1 MATKKVAKVAT
12 FFYCEICDYNTSR
25 KCNYTKHILTSK
37 HILATNGNKKS
48 SESSESSEILYDQI
62 YICEI
67 CDYNTSR
74 KCNYTKHILTSKHIL
89 ATNSKKSSESSESSE
104 IVYEPDYV
112 CKICNKIYHD
122 RSGLWKHQQKCIDK
136 DKVTSVKTEEPT
148 GFTPQMFSDLLKQNN
163 ELTKQ
168 IIELSSKPTINNSN
182 NNNNNSFNLQFFL
195 NETCK
200 DALNISDFVS
210 QLQVGIKDLEETG
223 RLGYAEGI
231 SKIFI
236 NGLKQLDV
244 SQRPVHCSD
253 YKRET
258 MYIKDENI
266 WEKEDVTH
274 LKLTNAIKDVAHK
287 NIQQIPFWTL
297 KYPQHKDI
305 TSKCNDTYMKL
316 VSEAMSGTTMEE
328 SDKNYK
334 KIAKNIMKE
343 TVIDK

>member
-1 MATKKVAKVAT
+1 MELNGTNKLAETSKK
-12 FFYCEICDYNTSR
+12 YSCIICHYYTERKNNLRYHFTTSKHKMELNGTNKLAETSNKYSCDICSKKYNTS
-25 KCNYTKHILTSK
+25 
-37 HILATNGNKKS
+37 
-48 SESSESSEILYDQI
+48 
-62 YICEI
+62 
-67 CDYNTSR
+67 
-74 KCNYTKHILTSKHIL
+74 
-89 ATNSKKSSESSESSE
+89 
-104 IVYEPDYV
+104 
-112 CKICNKIYHD
+112 
-122 RSGLWKHQQKCIDK
+122 SGLWKHKQKCK
-136 DKVTSVKTEEPT
+136 DKYKETTELPT

-182 NNNNNSFNLQFFL
+182 NNSNNSFNLHFFL

-244 SQRPVHCSD
+244 NQRPVHCSD

-287 NIQQIPFWTL
+287 NIQQIPLWTL
-297 KYPQHKDI
+297 KHPQHKDI
-305 TSKCNDTYMKL
+305 SSKCNDTYMKL
-316 VSEAMSGTTMEE
+316 VSESMSGTTMEE

-343 TVIDK
+343 TVIDKQ

>member
-1 MATKKVAKVAT
+1 MELNGTNKVAKSCNMK
-12 FFYCEICDYNTSR
+12 FICNSCDYNTSR
-25 KCNYTKHILTSK
+25 KSSYDKHLLSSK
-37 HILATNGNKKS
+37 HRLELNGTNKVAKSCNKYS
-48 SESSESSEILYDQI
+48 CD
-62 YICEI
+62 ICSKK
-67 CDYNTSR
+67 YNTS
-74 KCNYTKHILTSKHIL
+74 
-89 ATNSKKSSESSESSE
+89 
-104 IVYEPDYV
+104 
-112 CKICNKIYHD
+112 
-122 RSGLWKHQQKCIDK
+122 SGLWKHKQKCIDK
-136 DKVTSVKTEEPT
+136 GKETTELPT

-182 NNNNNSFNLQFFL
+182 NNSNNSFNLHFFL

-244 SQRPVHCSD
+244 NQRPVHCSD

-287 NIQQIPFWTL
+287 NIQQIPVWTL
-297 KYPQHKDI
+297 KHPQHKDI
-305 TSKCNDTYMKL
+305 SSKCNDTYMKL

>member
-1 MATKKVAKVAT
+1 MKQNLVPKVPTKINCDK
-12 FFYCEICDYNTSR
+12 CDYKTSR
-25 KCNYTKHILTSK
+25 KSQFERHLMTSK
-37 HILATNGNKKS
+37 HKNETNETPKVPNGFKCHCGN
-48 SESSESSEILYDQI
+48 
-62 YICEI
+62 
-67 CDYNTSR
+67 DYNSR
-74 KCNYTKHILTSKHIL
+74 TTLWRHM
-89 ATNSKKSSESSESSE
+89 KKELCGKKYIFETFKNE
-104 IVYEPDYV
+104 NEP
-112 CKICNKIYHD
+112 KI
-122 RSGLWKHQQKCIDK
+122 
-136 DKVTSVKTEEPT
+136 TA
-148 GFTPQMFSDLLKQNN
+148 MFMEMCKQNN
-163 ELTKQ
+163 EFKELLLEQNKQ

-182 NNNNNSFNLQFFL
+182 NNSNNSFNLHFFL

-236 NGLKQLDV
+236 NGLKQLDIN
-244 SQRPVHCSD
+244 QRPVHCSD
-253 YKRET
+253 SKRET

-287 NIQQIPFWTL
+287 NIQQIPVWTL
-297 KYPQHKDI
+297 KHPQHKDI
-305 TSKCNDTYMKL
+305 SSKCNDTYMKL

-343 TVIDK
+343 TVIDKQ

>member
-1 MATKKVAKVAT
+1 MELNGTNKVAKSCN
-12 FFYCEICDYNTSR
+12 YHICD
-25 KCNYTKHILTSK
+25 
-37 HILATNGNKKS
+37 
-48 SESSESSEILYDQI
+48 
-62 YICEI
+62 IC
-67 CDYNTSR
+67 
-74 KCNYTKHILTSKHIL
+74 
-89 ATNSKKSSESSESSE
+89 SKKYSTS
-104 IVYEPDYV
+104 
-112 CKICNKIYHD
+112 
-122 RSGLWKHQQKCIDK
+122 SGLWKHQQKCIDK
-136 DKVTSVKTEEPT
+136 KETNVKTEEPI
-148 GFTPQMFSDLLKQNN
+148 GFTSQMFCDLLKQNN

-182 NNNNNSFNLQFFL
+182 NNSNNSFNLQLFL

-287 NIQQIPFWTL
+287 NIQQIPLWTL
-297 KYPQHKDI
+297 KHPQHKDI
-305 TSKCNDTYMKL
+305 SSKCNDTYMKL